1 VTVPVRAVVGI
12 PLYNGAAHL
21 DEALDSLLR
30 QTDERL
36 ALVLVDD
43 ASEDATADIARA
55 FAASDERVTLFRNR
69 RRLGLVDNW
78 RRAFDIAQ
86 DSHPDAEFFAWG
98 SDHDVWH
105 PRWLEALGAELDAVP
120 SAVLAYP
127 LTVRVGANGEPVQ
140 PPWQFETRGRADPVA
155 RVMAAAAGMVAGDM
169 VYGLFRA
176 PALADAG
183 PFPRTLLPDRLLLSE
198 LALRGEFVQVR
209 EALWERR
216 MTARSTIRR
225 QRRLLFGGRPPR
237 HAYVPW
243 WLAHARYLARGPHRA
258 TQDRRLALATRYAA
272 ISARR
277 AAAQRVYWVA
287 AAVARQARRLA
298 RAARLG

>member
-1 VTVPVRAVVGI
+1 MTAPARAVVGI

-21 DEALDSLLR
+21 DEALGSLLG
-30 QTDERL
+30 QTDKRL

-55 FAASDERVTLFRNR
+55 CAASDERVAFFRNE

-78 RRAFDIAQ
+78 RRAFDLAREL
-86 DSHPDAEFFAWG
+86 HPDTEFFAWG

-105 PRWLEALGAELDAVP
+105 PRWLQALGAELDAVP

-127 LTVRVGANGEPVQ
+127 LTVRVAPDGEPVQ
-140 PPWQFETRGRADPVA
+140 RPWRFETRGRADPA
-155 RVMAAAAGMVAGDM
+155 RRLMAAAAGMVAGDM

-176 PALADAG
+176 RALADAG

-198 LALRGEFVQVR
+198 LALRGEFVQVQ
-209 EALWERR
+209 EALWQRR
-216 MTARSTIRR
+216 MTARSTIKR

-237 HAYVPW
+237 HAYLPW
-243 WLAHARYLARGPHRA
+243 WFAHAQRLARGP
-258 TQDRRLALATRYAA
+258 RLASGDDRLWLAARYAA
-272 ISARR
+272 ISARGDAVQR
-277 AAAQRVYWVA
+277 AYRIAAAA
-287 AAVARQARRLA
+287 ARLA
-298 RAARLG
+298 RRCAGSARPG